1 VHLFTH
7 PTMASLSPAPAVERA
22 SLANPTYPSL
32 RNSQRISSGQPG
44 FVATTHRL
52 LGESSESR
60 CAPKLRPYTVR
71 MDISLTF
78 SDLAK
83 LAANGKVEKDG
94 NTLSVS
100 RPILPAVSVSP
111 DGLWGFVR
119 FTVDESAPPS
129 KVVPMVRSRR
139 PRPWPE
145 S

>member
-1 VHLFTH
+1 
-7 PTMASLSPAPAVERA
+7 M
-22 SLANPTYPSL
+22 
-32 RNSQRISSGQPG
+32 
-44 FVATTHRL
+44 
-52 LGESSESR
+52 
-60 CAPKLRPYTVR
+60 R
-71 MDISLTF
+71 MDIYLTF

-83 LAANGKVEKDG
+83 LAANGKVEKDE

-111 DGLWGFVR
+111 DGLRGSVR
-119 FTVDESAPPS
+119 FTVDESDPPS